1 MAVCVTLKSALYS
14 KACHNRIKLCML
26 KNIFIFGYKSLF
38 FVPFAIMLLVSNEKS
53 RANFHLCSAINIDSV
68 IVSGSLKS

>member
-1 MAVCVTLKSALYS
+1 MIISQVSYRTNGPLVFY
-14 KACHNRIKLCML
+14 
-26 KNIFIFGYKSLF
+26 
-38 FVPFAIMLLVSNEKS
+38 PFALMLLVSNEKT